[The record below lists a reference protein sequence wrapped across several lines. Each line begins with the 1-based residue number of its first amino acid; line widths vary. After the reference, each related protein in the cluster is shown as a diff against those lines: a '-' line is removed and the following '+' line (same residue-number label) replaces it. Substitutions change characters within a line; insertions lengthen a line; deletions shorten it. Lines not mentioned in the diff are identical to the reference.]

1 MRFLILGAGALGG
14 YFGGRLIE
22 AGEDVTFL
30 LRPKRA
36 MQIAQTGLCIHSP
49 AGDFSDPSP
58 QIIQADGVRPE
69 YDVIVITC
77 KAYDLEQSMDAISA
91 AVGPETMILP
101 LLNGLRHIDVLAAR
115 FGREH
120 LLGGLC
126 QISAAL
132 DAEGAVE
139 HFTPLHNLIFGELD
153 GHFSTRVE
161 QLAAIFGKARFDGRL
176 STDIVQEMWE
186 KWCTIASLAGIT
198 CLMRATI
205 GDIVAAGGSGLALK
219 LFAECCQIA
228 ASNGHAPGQSATD
241 RAVDMIT
248 AEGSPVTASMY
259 KDIVR
264 GAPTEADH
272 IVSELLRRAD
282 QTADH
287 LLLRAVEA
295 HLLSYEVQRKRLA
308 A

>member
-36 MQIAQTGLCIHSP
+36 AQIAQTGLIIRSP
-49 AGDFSDPSP
+49 AGDFSMPSP
-58 QIIQADGVRPE
+58 QVIQAEGVRPE
-69 YDVIVITC
+69 YDVIVLAC
-77 KAYDLEQSMDAISA
+77 KAYDLEQSMEAIA
-91 AVGPETMILP
+91 GAVGPETMILP
-101 LLNGLRHIDVLAAR
+101 LLNGLRHVDVLSAR

-139 HFTPLHNLIFGELD
+139 HFTPMHNLIFGEPD

-161 QLAAIFGKARFDGRL
+161 QLAVVFGKARFDGRL
-176 STDIVQEMWE
+176 STDIIQEMWE
-186 KWCTIASLAGIT
+186 KWCMIASLAGIT
-198 CLMRATI
+198 CLMRASV
-205 GDIVAAGGSGLALK
+205 GDIVAAGASGFALK
-219 LFAECCQIA
+219 LFAECCAIA
-228 ASNGHAPGQSATD
+228 AHNGHAPGQPAMD
-241 RAVDMIT
+241 RTIDMIT
-248 AEGSPVTASMY
+248 AAGSAMTASMY

-264 GAPTEADH
+264 EAPTETDH
-272 IVSELLRRAD
+272 IFSELLRRA
-282 QTADH
+282 APAVDH
-287 LLLRAVEA
+287 PLLRVVEA
-295 HLLSYEVQRKRLA
+295 HLLSYEARRKRLA